1 MGVVL
6 QSAARTS
13 TACGE
18 TQEGGLL
25 MITASMAWEKC
36 WRCVERE
43 KEGLHKVA
51 IETARDEAGGG
62 ARLFCGDRAMAG

>member
-1 MGVVL
+1 MVVL

-25 MITASMAWEKC
+25 MITASMAWEMC
-36 WRCVERE
+36 WRCVEKE

-62 ARLFCGDRAMAG
+62 ARLFCGDRAVAG